1 MSLASLKAELERK
14 KREAEAVKAAAAAA
28 GVTASFVRKGDL
40 DRVLHP
46 TAVAGGGG
54 ASTAAATGAGS
65 STAAGS
71 AAAAVAAPAVPAR
84 PSVPRAE
91 VIKRLRKYGQ
101 VATYFGE
108 SDEQRQA
115 RLRRYEDDYVLDRE
129 DFAVP
134 SAFASSSS
142 SSSSS
147 RHHARPRDT
156 DAEGT
161 EIDGPAAK
169 RRRMDGGDDLDAA
182 VAPPPLPTVP
192 PSALAAVAADLA
204 SPGGGST
211 ASSSSSTTAAEGGLA
226 AGAGGAAADT
236 ASAASAAAATGTPT
250 SASHASGGGAADA
263 AGGGG
268 GGGSD
273 DEEGAGKA
281 RSVSADALA
290 FKGKDDI
297 KYVYKFFKGLMNE
310 WEDEL
315 AARSDAQKRS
325 AAGREATTLHRQ
337 SRDFMRPFFRR
348 CKKRTLASDMRN
360 LCVEIVDH
368 CVAREYAKAGDAYV
382 RLAIGNAAWP
392 IGVSAVGLHE
402 RAAREKVAEGQQAH
416 VMHDEETRKFVTIIK
431 RLMTWAQK
439 RYPADPSK
447 SIYS

>member
-14 KREAEAVKAAAAAA
+14 KREAEAAKAAAAAA
-28 GVTASFVRKGDL
+28 GVTTSSASFVRKGDL

-46 TAVAGGGG
+46 TTVAGGSG
-54 ASTAAATGAGS
+54 ASATAASGAGT

-71 AAAAVAAPAVPAR
+71 TAATAVAPAVPAR
-84 PSVPRAE
+84 PALPRAE

-142 SSSSS
+142 SSSS

-156 DAEGT
+156 DDDGT
-161 EIDGPAAK
+161 EIDGPASK
-169 RRRMDGGDDLDAA
+169 RRRIDGGDAIDA
-182 VAPPPLPTVP
+182 VAPPPLPTLSP

-204 SPGGGST
+204 S
-211 ASSSSSTTAAEGGLA
+211 
-226 AGAGGAAADT
+226 AGG
-236 ASAASAAAATGTPT
+236 SAAAASTTTEGGAAVTTSAAATASGGTPT
-250 SASHASGGGAADA
+250 SASSHATGGG
-263 AGGGG
+263 GGDGG

-281 RSVSADALA
+281 RPVSSDALA

-297 KYVYKFFKGLMNE
+297 KYVYKFFKGLLNE

-315 AARSDAQKRS
+315 AARPDAQKRS
-325 AAGREATTLHRQ
+325 AAGREQTTLHRQ